1 MVESVEENKLIVGK
15 HALSPVRE
23 SSGSLTLFNTLELDL
38 LLRWCIFSGSST
50 YGTEDPS
57 D

>member
-1 MVESVEENKLIVGK
+1 MVESIEGNKLIVGK

-38 LLRWCIFSGSST
+38 LLRWVHIFREFYLWHRRS
-50 YGTEDPS
+50 
-57 D
+57 